1 MGQTVMQNIKG
12 DRLYV
17 NLSASQARRRLKG
30 FGHGVRKVQSA
41 GKNQAVII
49 HTATGQHLSELLA
62 VLADALPT
70 DSEDELGVPICN
82 LRNLGSTSAEWLRDV
97 GIQTK
102 SDLERFGPA
111 LAYRLVKR
119 RQPTVSLNL
128 LWAMAAG
135 LQDRDFRELSDDEKS
150 RLLQEI
156 EE

>member
-1 MGQTVMQNIKG
+1 MQNIKG

-17 NLSASQARRRLKG
+17 NLSASQTRRRLKG

-49 HTATGQHLSELLA
+49 HTATGQHLSELRA
-62 VLADALPT
+62 VFADVLPT
-70 DSEDELGVPICN
+70 DSEDKLGVPICN
-82 LRNLGSTSAEWLRDV
+82 LRNLGSTSADWLRDV

-119 RQPTVSLNL
+119 RQPNVSLNL

-135 LQDRDFRELSDDEKS
+135 LQDRDFRELSDGEKR

>member
-1 MGQTVMQNIKG
+1 MHNIKG

-17 NLSASQARRRLKG
+17 NLSASQVRRRLKG

-49 HTATGQHLSELLA
+49 HTATGQHLAELQALFS
-62 VLADALPT
+62 DALP
-70 DSEDELGVPICN
+70 SASHQELGVPIGN
-82 LRNLGSTSAEWLRDV
+82 LRNLGATSASWLREV
-97 GIQTK
+97 GILTK

-111 LAYRLVKR
+111 LAFRLVKQ
-119 RQPTVSLNL
+119 RQPHVSLNF
-128 LWAMAAG
+128 LWAIAAG
-135 LQDRDFRELSDDEKS
+135 LEDRDWRDLSEEEKH